1 MTKGG
6 PRPPLLAEERRA
18 LLALARSAAVAAAS
32 NLGAPD
38 PGPLPDRL
46 AAPQGAFVTLRVGG
60 QLRGCI
66 GIVEAREPLS
76 RTVGH
81 CAAAAATQDP
91 RFPPIGRADLADLGV
106 EVSVLEEPRQVRDVV
121 EIVVGRDGLIVSLGR
136 LQGLLLP
143 QVAVEHDW
151 SREEFLEQ
159 TCRKAGL
166 DPDAW
171 RHGARIEAFNAEV
184 LEERPDERP

>member
-1 MTKGG
+1 M
-6 PRPPLLAEERRA
+6 
-18 LLALARSAAVAAAS
+18 LALARSAAGAAAS
-32 NLGAPD
+32 DLPAPD
-38 PGPLPDRL
+38 PGPLPARL

-60 QLRGCI
+60 HLRGCI
-66 GIVEAREPLS
+66 GIVEAREPLG

-81 CAAAAATQDP
+81 CAAAAATEDP
-91 RFPPIGRADLADLGV
+91 RFPPIGRDDLADLEV
-106 EVSVLEEPRQVRDVV
+106 EVSVLEEPRQVRDVG
-121 EIVVGRDGLIVSLGR
+121 EIVVGQDGLIVSSGR
-136 LQGLLLP
+136 RRGLLLP

-171 RHGARIEAFNAEV
+171 RHGARIEAFRAQV
-184 LEERPDERP
+184 FGDRPDGRP

>member
-1 MTKGG
+1 
-6 PRPPLLAEERRA
+6 
-18 LLALARSAAVAAAS
+18 LLALARSAAGAAAS
-32 NLGAPD
+32 DLPAPD
-38 PGPLPDRL
+38 PGPLPARL

-60 QLRGCI
+60 HLRGCI
-66 GIVEAREPLS
+66 GIVEAREPLG

-81 CAAAAATQDP
+81 CAAAAATEDP
-91 RFPPIGRADLADLGV
+91 RFPPIGRDDLADLEV
-106 EVSVLEEPRQVRDVV
+106 EVSVLEEPRQVRDVG
-121 EIVVGRDGLIVSLGR
+121 EIVVGQDGLIVSSGR
-136 LQGLLLP
+136 RRGLLLP

-171 RHGARIEAFNAEV
+171 RHGARIEAFRAQV
-184 LEERPDERP
+184 FGDRPDGRP